1 MTPRDLSAMLSRD
14 VESVVH
20 SLLPNGKREGN
31 HWVVGSL
38 GGEEGKSMKVTLH
51 GNFAGKWTD
60 FATGEHGDLIDL
72 WMEARGTTIARAM
85 EEIASYMGVTLERPN
100 IVSPST
106 KSWAKPDPI
115 VTVVR
120 DESPVI
126 AYLKG
131 RGISVETQRKFRIS
145 EKGSNVIFPFY
156 SHTGDLTLAKWRSI
170 EDKKKTGVT
179 KDCRPILFGWQAV
192 SPKTRSIVI
201 CEGEIDAMSFLE
213 YGIEAMSV
221 PFGGGTGAKQAW
233 IEHEFDN
240 LQRFDDIVLAM
251 DMDDVGHKASTEIV
265 ERIGRHRCRI
275 AELPCKD
282 INECLMSGVSRA
294 AISEAIS
301 QAKSQDPVEL
311 RNVSEFIDDIL
322 REFNPTAEEAGF
334 SLLWQKEKT
343 IHFRPGEVTL
353 LAGVNGHGKSEGMGH
368 ILLEAISQGEK
379 GCVASLEFRPQRWLK
394 RLVLQASG
402 LSNPTDQ
409 YVRKIVDWMSPA
421 IWAFDVATVAK
432 ADTLLEVFA
441 YARRKYGI
449 TVFVIDN
456 LSKLNIDLDDY
467 NGQRE
472 FMDRLTD
479 FAKQHNA
486 HVFLVTHVRKGEDD
500 FKPTGKMDIKGS
512 GALTDLADT
521 VIIWWRNRKKEQM
534 LKKPNLSEPE
544 REELEMKPDA
554 MMICEKQRNG
564 EDEPRIN
571 LWWHGP
577 SHQFLSSSRGR
588 PREYVRFAEGA

>member
-1 MTPRDLSAMLSRD
+1 MTPKDLSAMLSRD
-14 VESVVH
+14 VESVLH
-20 SLLPNGKREGN
+20 DLLPNGKREGN

-38 GGEEGKSMKVTLH
+38 GGEEGKSMKVTLQ

-72 WMEARGTTIARAM
+72 WVEARGVTIAKAM
-85 EEIASYMGVTLERPN
+85 EEIARYLGVSLDRPGF
-100 IVSPST
+100 VTAGARAWS
-106 KSWAKPDPI
+106 KPNPI

-120 DESPVI
+120 EESPVI

-131 RGISVETQRKFRIS
+131 RGISLETQRRFRIS
-145 EKGSNVIFPFY
+145 EKGENIIFPFY
-156 SHTGDLTLAKWRSI
+156 SSEGDLTLAKWRSVV
-170 EDKKKTGVT
+170 DKKKTGVT

-213 YGIEAMSV
+213 YGVEALSV

-240 LQRFDDIVLAM
+240 LQRFDEVILAL
-251 DMDDVGHKASTEIV
+251 DMDEVGQKAAAEIV
-265 ERIGRHRCRI
+265 ERIGRHRCRV

-282 INECLMSGVSRA
+282 INECLTTGVERSVIR
-294 AISEAIS
+294 EAI
-301 QAKSQDPVEL
+301 QNARSQDPAEL
-311 RNVSEFIDDIL
+311 RNAKEFMDDIL
-322 REFNPTAEEAGF
+322 REFNPSAEEAGF
-334 SLLWQKEKT
+334 DLLWQRDKT
-343 IHFRPGEVTL
+343 IQFRPGEVTL

-379 GCVASLEFRPQRWLK
+379 GCVASLEFKPQRWLK

-402 LSNPTDQ
+402 LGNPTDN
-409 YVRKIVDWMSPA
+409 YIRKIVSWMSPSV
-421 IWAFDVATVAK
+421 WVFDVATVAK
-432 ADTLLEVFA
+432 TDTLLEVFS

-449 TVFVIDN
+449 SVFVIDN
-456 LSKLNIDLDDY
+456 LSKLDIDLDDY

-479 FAKQHNA
+479 FAKQHNV

-500 FKPTGKMDIKGS
+500 SKPTGKMDIKGS

-521 VIIWWRNRKKEQM
+521 VIIWWRNRKKEQL
-534 LKKPNLSEPE
+534 LKKPNLTEIEIEDLE
-544 REELEMKPDA
+544 RKPDA

-564 EDEPRIN
+564 DDEPRIN
-571 LWWHGP
+571 LWWHAP
-577 SHQFLSSSRGR
+577 SHQFLSAPKLR
-588 PREYVRFAEGA
+588 PREYVRFTDGE